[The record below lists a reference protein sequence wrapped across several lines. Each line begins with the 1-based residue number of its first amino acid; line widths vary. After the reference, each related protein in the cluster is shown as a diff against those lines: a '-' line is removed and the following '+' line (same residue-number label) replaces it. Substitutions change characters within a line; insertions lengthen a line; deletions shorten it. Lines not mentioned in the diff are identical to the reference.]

1 MYLLKM
7 NRFVR
12 SDWYKDIWHLVVRQT
27 SHYHDYCSSSNMA
40 TLFVWMWSL
49 ESSQDLEAFENE
61 HQGRAELRVD
71 SIAHLVLG
79 VLARS

>member
-1 MYLLKM
+1 
-7 NRFVR
+7 
-12 SDWYKDIWHLVVRQT
+12 
-27 SHYHDYCSSSNMA
+27 MA

-71 SIAHLVLG
+71 SIAHLMLG